1 MRLQRALR
9 QLLPSLAFVAAVTS
23 VCFAQDGA
31 HTSAVIKLKDGKM
44 SFTSAQ
50 AAGDT
55 ASGIFV
61 VDPDTTKFDLTI
73 LDQLGCGSLV
83 VVDEAGR
90 VVTTGVR
97 NDNSYQIKLTSR
109 GYYEIRCIRKGN
121 DSTES
126 TLSRSIA
133 LISPAIQKGRLGVMA
148 TPDDGK
154 FLNTLSV
161 QWARNFIYLHT
172 YGMKAGEANFVAPP
186 VFANLNWCDQAHECL
201 KVMMPTPRWLR
212 PKDSVGVTQD
222 AMYPPIDTERFKQLV
237 EFAIKSDPHP
247 THYLEALNEPDLWW
261 KGSDDELIQYYKSVS
276 EAAKKTNPGI
286 KVLGPSYA
294 TFKIQR
300 LKRLIDLGLLKYID
314 GIAMHAYGRGGPEDY
329 MSDSLDQ
336 LEALLSDA
344 GKPNFPIYITEFGW
358 STTLG
363 AASWQEQISALEQAQ
378 YITRAAA
385 LLLARDNVSAA
396 LAFTLYHYGERKGV
410 GGYSMLNQ
418 DLSPKPVFVA
428 FSQLAWRLASFV
440 PSSISLR
447 RTKDGI
453 YLLYGKGGDGNLVIA
468 WHPEG
473 PIKIATP
480 CSPKKVEDMM
490 GRTLPYVGN
499 KIVTLDKSPLY
510 LVGCGS

>member
-1 MRLQRALR
+1 MRLRR
-9 QLLPSLAFVAAVTS
+9 TFGQLLRSLAFSLAVPS
-23 VCFAQDGA
+23 FCFAQDGA
-31 HTSAVIKLKDGKM
+31 HTSAVIQLKDGKM
-44 SFTSAQ
+44 SFTSSQ

-61 VDPDTTKFDLTI
+61 VDPGTTKFDLTI
-73 LDQLGCGSLV
+73 LDQLGCGSLL

-97 NDNSYQIKLTSR
+97 NGNSYQIKLTNR

-121 DSTES
+121 ASTES
-126 TLSRSIA
+126 ALSRSIA
-133 LISPAIQKGRLGVMA
+133 LIPPAIESGRLGVMA

-172 YGMKAGEANFVAPP
+172 YMMKAGEGNFVAPP
-186 VFANLNWCDQAHECL
+186 VFANLNWCDQDHECL

-222 AMYPPIDTERFKQLV
+222 AMYPPIDTERFKKLV

-261 KGSDDELIQYYKSVS
+261 KGSDDELIQYYKAVS
-276 EAAKKTNPGI
+276 EAAKKINPGI
-286 KVLGPSYA
+286 TLLGPSYG
-294 TFKIQR
+294 TFKIQQ
-300 LKRLIDLGLLKYID
+300 LKRLIGLGLLKYID
-314 GIAMHAYGRGGPEDY
+314 GISMHAYGRGAPENY
-329 MSDSLDQ
+329 MPDSLDQ
-336 LEALLSDA
+336 LEMLLSDA

-358 STTLG
+358 STTLR
-363 AASWQEQISALEQAQ
+363 ADSWQGRVSAVEQAQ
-378 YITRAAA
+378 YITRATA
-385 LLLARDNVSAA
+385 LLLARNNVSAA
-396 LAFTLYHYGERKGV
+396 LAFTLYHYGERNV

-418 DLSPKPVFVA
+418 DRSPKPVYVA
-428 FSQLAWRLASFV
+428 FSQLAWRFASVV
-440 PSSISLR
+440 PSSIRLR
-447 RTKDGI
+447 RTKDDVYMMSGQM
-453 YLLYGKGGDGNLVIA
+453 GEENLIVA

-473 PIKIATP
+473 PIQIPAP
-480 CSPKKVEDMM
+480 CAPKKVEDMM
-490 GRTLPYVGN
+490 GRTLPPMGN
-499 KIVTLDKSPLY
+499 KSITVDGSPLY